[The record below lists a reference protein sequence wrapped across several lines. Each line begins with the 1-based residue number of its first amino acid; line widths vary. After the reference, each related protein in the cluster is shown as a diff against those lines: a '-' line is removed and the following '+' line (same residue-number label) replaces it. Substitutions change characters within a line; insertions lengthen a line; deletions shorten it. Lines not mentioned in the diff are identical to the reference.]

1 MTDMKTGIA
10 PAKNTAQRKEEE
22 EKEERE
28 RRKKKRR
35 TKFVTHF
42 FASGR
47 KLDRSK
53 NGIAARTNQ
62 AISPKL
68 CVVPVPISLCN

>member
-1 MTDMKTGIA
+1 MDGWTDERECMTDMKTGIA

-42 FASGR
+42 LRPGESWIDPKTELPLAQTKQFLQNFA
-47 KLDRSK
+47 
-53 NGIAARTNQ
+53 
-62 AISPKL
+62 
-68 CVVPVPISLCN
+68 